1 MRMSDR
7 VADQILEGIIA
18 RGVRIGERLPTEK
31 VLAEQFGVSR
41 TVIREAVR
49 SLVGKGMIDARP
61 GRGLS
66 VTAPGASAAQQSM
79 TLFLRGR
86 VEHDYRKVSEVRR
99 MVEVEIAGLA
109 AQRATDAEIAQLRS
123 NCDRMAAI
131 LDENEAASQVDLEFH
146 SALARAT
153 HNELHLVMLDAIS
166 DSLLEIRRS
175 TFHEPG
181 RAGIALAA
189 HRAILERIDGRD
201 ASGARASMRTHLDDV
216 EHAWE
221 VFNAA
226 QAADV
231 SVAGASADT

>member
-49 SLVGKGMIDARP
+49 SLAGKGMINARP

-99 MVEVEIAGLA
+99 MVEVEITGLA
-109 AQRATDAEIAQLRS
+109 AQRATDVEIEQLRS
-123 NCDRMAAI
+123 ICDRMAAI
-131 LDENEAASQVDLEFH
+131 LEENEAASQVDMEFH

-166 DSLLEIRRS
+166 DSLMEIRRS
-175 TFHEPG
+175 TFHAHG

-189 HRAILERIDGRD
+189 HRAILERIAARD

-221 VFNAA
+221 VFRATWPTDAPTDQTDAA
-226 QAADV
+226 K
-231 SVAGASADT
+231 